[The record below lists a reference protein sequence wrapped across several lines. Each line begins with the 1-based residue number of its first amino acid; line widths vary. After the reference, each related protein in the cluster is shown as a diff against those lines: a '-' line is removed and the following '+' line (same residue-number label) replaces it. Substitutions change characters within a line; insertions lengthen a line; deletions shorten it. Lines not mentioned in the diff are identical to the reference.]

1 MSSTTDNARKII
13 VTQALPYANASLH
26 LGHILEAVQTDIWS
40 RFQNKSGNECLFFC
54 ADDTHGTPV
63 MLKAKELGK
72 SPEDLIKEV
81 QRDHEE
87 TYKLYDIN
95 FTNYHTTHSDEN
107 KKYSEQIYLK
117 AKENDL
123 ITRRTINQLYD
134 VSESM
139 FLSDRFVKGTCPKCG
154 STDQYGDGC
163 TKCGATY
170 HVSELKNP
178 VSAISGT
185 KPVNKESEHIFFD
198 LPKKL
203 DTLKE
208 FLATANLQKPITNKL
223 SEWVNDDLQQWD
235 ISRDAPYFGF
245 KIPEEDNKY
254 FYVWLDAPIG
264 YIASIDNWATRNNKD
279 MDLLWSAN
287 SNYEIYHFIGKDI
300 SYFHGLFW
308 PALLS
313 ASDLRL
319 PDGIFVHG
327 FLTING
333 EKMSKSKGTGILA
346 KEFAKL
352 CDPETLRYY
361 FAAKLNDKVED
372 IDLNFEDYVQR
383 INSDLVGKYLNIASR
398 CSSFIEKNS
407 NELSDTFDNDLLE
420 EAIKQKENIKECF
433 ESRNYSKAIRLIM
446 DIADL
451 TNKYIND
458 NTPWKKD
465 TKEAAHIATT
475 ALNVFNILTIYL
487 SPIIPNITKGAFKF
501 LNQDSQSFNDVELL
515 LKNKIN
521 KYKPLLKRLEPITI
535 PEEIPMSDEENYIN
549 IDQFAEID
557 LRVAEIKAAS
567 HVDGADKLLQLT
579 LDVGDLGERNVFA
592 GIKKAYDP
600 ESLVGKMVILVS
612 NLAPRKMKFGL
623 SEGMV
628 LASSDDEG
636 IYLISPDSGA
646 TPGLRVK

>member
-117 AKENDL
+117 AKESDL
-123 ITRRTINQLYD
+123 ITRKTINQLYD
-134 VSESM
+134 ESESM

-264 YIASIDNWATRNNKD
+264 YIASIDNWATRNNKN

-346 KEFAKL
+346 KEFAEL

-398 CSSFIEKNS
+398 CSSFIEKNA

-521 KYKPLLKRLEPITI
+521 KYKPLLKRLEPIII
-535 PEEIPMSDEENYIN
+535 PEEKPMSDEENYIN

>member
-1 MSSTTDNARKII
+1 MSSTTNKTRKII

-63 MLKAKELGK
+63 MLKAKELGI
-72 SPEDLIKEV
+72 SPEDLIKDV
-81 QRDHEE
+81 QKDHEE

-107 KKYSEQIYLK
+107 KKYSEKIYLK
-117 AKENDL
+117 AKENKL
-123 ITRRTINQLYD
+123 ITRKTINQLFD
-134 VSESM
+134 EAESM

-154 STDQYGDGC
+154 ASDQYGDGC

-170 HVSELKNP
+170 DVGELKDP

-185 KPVNKESEHIFFD
+185 KPINKESEHVFFD

-203 DTLKE
+203 DVLKN
-208 FLATANLQKPITNKL
+208 FLASADLQKPITNKL
-223 SEWVNDDLQQWD
+223 SEWLNDDLHQWD

-245 KIPEEDNKY
+245 KIPEEEDKY

-264 YIASIDNWATRNNKD
+264 YIASIDNWATKNNKD
-279 MDLLWSAN
+279 MDSLWSAD
-287 SNYEIYHFIGKDI
+287 SDYEIYHFIGKDI

-313 ASDLRL
+313 GSDLKL
-319 PDGIFVHG
+319 PNGIYVHG

-346 KEFAKL
+346 KEFAEL

-407 NELSDTFDNDLLE
+407 NALSSTFDNELIE
-420 EAIKQKENIKECF
+420 KAINQKEAIEACF
-433 ESRNYSKAIRLIM
+433 ESRNYSKAVRLIM

-465 TKEAAHIATT
+465 IDEAAQIATT
-475 ALNVFNILTIYL
+475 ALNVFNILSIYL
-487 SPIIPNITKGAFKF
+487 SPIIPNITSEAFKF
-501 LNQDSQSFNDVELL
+501 LNQEKQSFKDIELY
-515 LKNKIN
+515 LKNNIN
-521 KYKPLLKRLEPITI
+521 KYKPLLKRLEPIVI
-535 PEEIPMSDEENYIN
+535 PEEKQMSEEENYIN
-549 IDQFAEID
+549 IDQFADID
-557 LRVAEIKAAS
+557 LRVAKIKNAS

-600 ESLVGKMVILVS
+600 ESIVGKMVILVS
-612 NLAPRKMKFGL
+612 NLAPRQMKFGL

-636 IYLISPDSGA
+636 IYLITPDSGA